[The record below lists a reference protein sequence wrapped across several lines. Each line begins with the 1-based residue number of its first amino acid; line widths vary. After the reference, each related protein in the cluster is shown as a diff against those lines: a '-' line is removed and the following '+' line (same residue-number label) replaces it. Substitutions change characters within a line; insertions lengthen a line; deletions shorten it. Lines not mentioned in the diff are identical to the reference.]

1 MKVIL
6 IILRLQKN
14 PLITLDKLR
23 TLIIFLL
30 LLLSCDFNYESND
43 NIVAR
48 AGEKTMTNEELI
60 EKLPKIINSEDSL
73 IISNKIIN
81 NWALNQL
88 LIKNAE
94 INLSSE
100 EVEKIEKISR
110 EYYNDLLISTYKNK
124 VASYN
129 SDTLVLDDEI
139 SEYYNSNFDNFI
151 LYEDIIK
158 GRYVRLNKN
167 NFNLN
172 EIKRRF
178 KRFNEQDLTFFD
190 SISLQLLNYSL
201 NDTTWVNKDLFFN
214 KIPVLKDEEIDRIV
228 KKTLYVVKE
237 DSLDVYLIKINDFIV
252 INDKAPLDYIY
263 NRIEEL
269 IKNKKRVDFI
279 KKFET
284 ETIENAKLENN
295 FEIIK

>member
-1 MKVIL
+1 MRVIL
-6 IILRLQKN
+6 ITLRLQKN
-14 PLITLDKLR
+14 LLITLDKLR
-23 TLIIFLL
+23 KLFIFLL
-30 LLLSCDFNYESND
+30 LILSCDFNTELND
-43 NIVAR
+43 NIIAR
-48 AGEKTMTNEELI
+48 VGDKTLSKKDLI
-60 EKLPKIINSEDSL
+60 DKLPKNINSDDSI

-88 LIKNAE
+88 LIDNAE

-100 EVEKIEKISR
+100 EVEKIEKISSD
-110 EYYNDLLISTYKNK
+110 YYNDLLISTYKNK

-139 SEYYNSNFDNFI
+139 SKYYDSNFENFL

-178 KRFNEQDLTFFD
+178 RRFNEQDLTFFD

-214 KIPVLKDEEIDRIV
+214 KIPVLKDEEIERIV

-237 DSLDVYLIKINDFIV
+237 DSLDVYLIKINDFID
-252 INDKAPLDYIY
+252 INDKAPIDYIY
-263 NRIEEL
+263 YRIEEL

-284 ETIENAKLENN
+284 ETIENAKIENN

>member
-1 MKVIL
+1 MRVIL

-14 PLITLDKLR
+14 LLITLDKLR
-23 TLIIFLL
+23 KLFIFLL
-30 LLLSCDFNYESND
+30 LILSCDFNTELND
-43 NIVAR
+43 NIIAR
-48 AGEKTMTNEELI
+48 VGDKTLSKKDLI
-60 EKLPKIINSEDSL
+60 DKLPKNINSDDSI

-88 LIKNAE
+88 LIDNAE

-100 EVEKIEKISR
+100 EVEKIEKISSD
-110 EYYNDLLISTYKNK
+110 YYNDLLISTYKNK

-139 SEYYNSNFDNFI
+139 SKYYDSNFENFL

-178 KRFNEQDLTFFD
+178 RRFNEQDLTFFD

-201 NDTTWVNKDLFFN
+201 NDTIWVNKDLFFN
-214 KIPVLKDEEIDRIV
+214 KIPVLKDEEIERIV

-237 DSLDVYLIKINDFIV
+237 DSLDVYLIKINDFID

-284 ETIENAKLENN
+284 ETIENAKIENN

>member
-1 MKVIL
+1 MRVIL
-6 IILRLQKN
+6 ITLRLQKN
-14 PLITLDKLR
+14 LLITLDKLR
-23 TLIIFLL
+23 KLFIFLL
-30 LLLSCDFNYESND
+30 LILSCDFNTELND
-43 NIVAR
+43 NIIAR
-48 AGEKTMTNEELI
+48 VGDKTLSKKDLI
-60 EKLPKIINSEDSL
+60 DKLPKNINSDDSI

-88 LIKNAE
+88 LIDNAE

-100 EVEKIEKISR
+100 EVEKIEKISSD
-110 EYYNDLLISTYKNK
+110 YYNDLLISTYKNK
-124 VASYN
+124 IASYN

-139 SEYYNSNFDNFI
+139 SKYYDSNFENFL

-178 KRFNEQDLTFFD
+178 RRFNEQDLTFFD

-201 NDTTWVNKDLFFN
+201 NDSTWVNKDLFFN
-214 KIPVLKDEEIDRIV
+214 KIPVLKDEEIERIV

-237 DSLDVYLIKINDFIV
+237 DSLDVYLIKINDFID

-284 ETIENAKLENN
+284 ETIENAKIENN

>member
-14 PLITLDKLR
+14 LLITLDKLR

-30 LLLSCDFNYESND
+30 FLFSCDFNYESND

-48 AGEKTMTNEELI
+48 AGEKTLTNEELI

-73 IISNKIIN
+73 IISNKIIK

-100 EVEKIEKISR
+100 EVEKIKKISS

-124 VASYN
+124 IASYN

-139 SEYYNSNFDNFI
+139 SEYYNSNFDNFL

-178 KRFNEQDLTFFD
+178 RRFNEQDLTFFD

-201 NDTTWVNKDLFFN
+201 NDSTWVNKDLFFN
-214 KIPVLKDEEIDRIV
+214 KIPVLKDEEIERIV

-237 DSLDVYLIKINDFIV
+237 DSLDVYLIKINDFIG

-269 IKNKKRVDFI
+269 IKNKKKVDFI
-279 KKFET
+279 KKFEI

>member
-1 MKVIL
+1 MRVIL

-14 PLITLDKLR
+14 LLITLDKLR
-23 TLIIFLL
+23 KLFILL
-30 LLLSCDFNYESND
+30 LLILSCDFNTELND

-48 AGEKTMTNEELI
+48 VGDKTLSKEDLI
-60 EKLPKIINSEDSL
+60 NKLPKIVNSEDSI

-88 LIKNAE
+88 LIENAE
-94 INLSSE
+94 INLSNE
-100 EVEKIEKISR
+100 EVEKIEKISND
-110 EYYNDLLISTYKNK
+110 YYNDLLISTYKNK
-124 VASYN
+124 LASYN

-139 SEYYNSNFDNFI
+139 SEYYDSNFENFL

-178 KRFNEQDLTFFD
+178 RRFNEQDLTFFD

-201 NDTTWVNKDLFFN
+201 NDTIWVNKDLFFN
-214 KIPVLKDEEIDRIV
+214 KIPVLKDEEIERIV

-237 DSLDVYLIKINDFIV
+237 DSLDVYLIKINDFID

-269 IKNKKRVDFI
+269 IKNKKKVDFI

-284 ETIENAKLENN
+284 ETIENAKIENN

>member
-1 MKVIL
+1 MKAIL
-6 IILRLQKN
+6 IILQSQKN

-23 TLIIFLL
+23 TLLIFLL
-30 LLLSCDFNYESND
+30 LLFSCDFNYESND

-48 AGEKTMTNEELI
+48 AGEKTLTNEELI

-81 NWALNQL
+81 DWALNQL

-100 EVEKIEKISR
+100 EVEKIEKISS

-124 VASYN
+124 IASYN

-139 SEYYNSNFDNFI
+139 SEYYNSNFDNFL

-178 KRFNEQDLTFFD
+178 RRFNEQDLTFFD

-214 KIPVLKDEEIDRIV
+214 KIPVLKDEEIERIV

-237 DSLDVYLIKINDFIV
+237 DSLDVYLIKINDFIG

-263 NRIEEL
+263 YRIEEL
-269 IKNKKRVDFI
+269 IKNKKKVDFI

>member
-14 PLITLDKLR
+14 LLITLDKLR

-30 LLLSCDFNYESND
+30 FLFSCDFNYESND

-73 IISNKIIN
+73 IISNKIIK

-100 EVEKIEKISR
+100 EVEKIKKISS

-124 VASYN
+124 IASYN

-139 SEYYNSNFDNFI
+139 SEYYNSNFDNFL

-178 KRFNEQDLTFFD
+178 RRFNEQDLTFFD

-201 NDTTWVNKDLFFN
+201 NDSTWVNKDLFFN
-214 KIPVLKDEEIDRIV
+214 KIPVLKDEEIERIV

-237 DSLDVYLIKINDFIV
+237 DSLDVYLIKINDFIG

-269 IKNKKRVDFI
+269 IKNKKKVDFI

>member
-6 IILRLQKN
+6 TTLRLQKN
-14 PLITLDKLR
+14 LLITLDKLR
-23 TLIIFLL
+23 KLLFFLI
-30 LLLSCDFNYESND
+30 LLLSCNFNTESND

-48 AGEKTMTNEELI
+48 AGEKTLTKEELI
-60 EKLPKIINSEDSL
+60 DKLPKIINLEDSI

-88 LIKNAE
+88 LIENAE

-100 EVEKIEKISR
+100 EIKKIEKISS
-110 EYYNDLLISTYKNK
+110 EYYYDLLISTYKNK

-129 SDTLVLDDEI
+129 SDTLVLDNEI
-139 SEYYNSNFDNFI
+139 SEYYNSNFDNFL

-178 KRFNEQDLTFFD
+178 RRFNEQDLTFFD

-214 KIPVLKDEEIDRIV
+214 KIPVLKDDEIERIV

-237 DSLDVYLIKINDFIV
+237 DSLDVYLIKINDFIG

-269 IKNKKRVDFI
+269 VKNKKKVDFI

>member
-1 MKVIL
+1 MKAIL
-6 IILRLQKN
+6 IILQSQKN

-23 TLIIFLL
+23 TLLIFLL

-48 AGEKTMTNEELI
+48 AGEKTLTNEELI

-81 NWALNQL
+81 DWALNQL

-94 INLSSE
+94 INLSSK

-124 VASYN
+124 IASYN

-139 SEYYNSNFDNFI
+139 SEYYNSNFDNFL

-178 KRFNEQDLTFFD
+178 RRFNEQDLTFFD

-201 NDTTWVNKDLFFN
+201 NDSTWVNKDLFFN
-214 KIPVLKDEEIDRIV
+214 KIPVLKDEEIERIV

-237 DSLDVYLIKINDFIV
+237 DSLDVYLIKINDFIG

-263 NRIEEL
+263 YRIEEL
-269 IKNKKRVDFI
+269 IKNKKKVDFI

>member
-1 MKVIL
+1 MKAIL
-6 IILRLQKN
+6 IILQSQKN

-23 TLIIFLL
+23 TLLIFLL
-30 LLLSCDFNYESND
+30 LLFSCDFNYESND

-48 AGEKTMTNEELI
+48 AGEKTLTNEELI

-81 NWALNQL
+81 DWALNQL

-100 EVEKIEKISR
+100 EVEKIEKISS

-124 VASYN
+124 IASYN

-139 SEYYNSNFDNFI
+139 SEYYNSNFDNFL

-178 KRFNEQDLTFFD
+178 RRFNEQDLTFFD

-201 NDTTWVNKDLFFN
+201 NDSTWVNKDLFFN
-214 KIPVLKDEEIDRIV
+214 KIPVLKDEEIERIV

-237 DSLDVYLIKINDFIV
+237 DSLDVYLIKINDFIG

-269 IKNKKRVDFI
+269 IKNKKKVDFI

>member
-1 MKVIL
+1 MRVIL

-14 PLITLDKLR
+14 LLITLDKLR
-23 TLIIFLL
+23 KLFIFLL
-30 LLLSCDFNYESND
+30 LILSCDFNTELND

-48 AGEKTMTNEELI
+48 VGDKTLSKEDLI
-60 EKLPKIINSEDSL
+60 NKLPKIVNSEDSI

-88 LIKNAE
+88 LIDNAE
-94 INLSSE
+94 INLSNE
-100 EVEKIEKISR
+100 EVEKIEKISND
-110 EYYNDLLISTYKNK
+110 YYNDLLISTYKNK

-139 SEYYNSNFDNFI
+139 SEYYDSNFENFL

-178 KRFNEQDLTFFD
+178 RRFNEQDLTFFD

-201 NDTTWVNKDLFFN
+201 NDTIWVNKDLFFN
-214 KIPVLKDEEIDRIV
+214 KIPVLKDEEIERIV

-237 DSLDVYLIKINDFIV
+237 DSLDVYLIKINDFID

-269 IKNKKRVDFI
+269 IKNKKKVDFI

-284 ETIENAKLENN
+284 ETIENAKIENN

>member
-1 MKVIL
+1 MRVIL
-6 IILRLQKN
+6 ITLRLQKN
-14 PLITLDKLR
+14 LLITLDKLR
-23 TLIIFLL
+23 KLFIFLL
-30 LLLSCDFNYESND
+30 LILSCDFNTELND
-43 NIVAR
+43 NIIAR
-48 AGEKTMTNEELI
+48 VGDKTLSKKDLI
-60 EKLPKIINSEDSL
+60 DKLPKNINSDDSI

-88 LIKNAE
+88 LIDNAE

-100 EVEKIEKISR
+100 EVEKIEKISSD
-110 EYYNDLLISTYKNK
+110 YYNDLLISTYKNK

-139 SEYYNSNFDNFI
+139 SKYYDSNFENFL

-178 KRFNEQDLTFFD
+178 RRFNEQDLTFFD
-190 SISLQLLNYSL
+190 SISLQLLNYYL
-201 NDTTWVNKDLFFN
+201 NDTIWVNKDLFFN
-214 KIPVLKDEEIDRIV
+214 KIPVLKDEEIERIV

-237 DSLDVYLIKINDFIV
+237 DSLDVYLIKINDFID

-269 IKNKKRVDFI
+269 IKNKKKVDFI

-284 ETIENAKLENN
+284 ETIENAKIENN

>member
-6 IILRLQKN
+6 TTLRLQKN
-14 PLITLDKLR
+14 LLITLDKLR
-23 TLIIFLL
+23 KLFFFLI
-30 LLLSCDFNYESND
+30 LLLSCNFNTESND

-48 AGEKTMTNEELI
+48 AGEKTLTKEELI
-60 EKLPKIINSEDSL
+60 DKLPKIINLEDSI

-88 LIKNAE
+88 LIENAE

-100 EVEKIEKISR
+100 EIEKIEKISS

-129 SDTLVLDDEI
+129 YDTLVLDNEI
-139 SEYYNSNFDNFI
+139 SEYYNSNFDNFL

-178 KRFNEQDLTFFD
+178 RRFNEQDLTFFD

-201 NDTTWVNKDLFFN
+201 NDSIWVNKDLFFN
-214 KIPVLKDEEIDRIV
+214 KIPVLKDEEIERIV

-237 DSLDVYLIKINDFIV
+237 DSLDVYLIKINDFIG

-263 NRIEEL
+263 YRIEEL
-269 IKNKKRVDFI
+269 IKNKKKVDFI

>member
-1 MKVIL
+1 MKAIL
-6 IILRLQKN
+6 IILQSQKN

-23 TLIIFLL
+23 TLLIFLL
-30 LLLSCDFNYESND
+30 LLFSCDFNYESND

-48 AGEKTMTNEELI
+48 AGEKTLTNEELI

-81 NWALNQL
+81 DWALNQL

-94 INLSSE
+94 INLSIK

-139 SEYYNSNFDNFI
+139 SEYYNSNFDNFL

-178 KRFNEQDLTFFD
+178 RRFNEQDLTFFD

-201 NDTTWVNKDLFFN
+201 NDSTWVNKDLFFN
-214 KIPVLKDEEIDRIV
+214 KIPVLKDEEIERIV

-237 DSLDVYLIKINDFIV
+237 DSLDVYLIKINDFIG
-252 INDKAPLDYIY
+252 INGKAPLDYIY
-263 NRIEEL
+263 YRIEEL
-269 IKNKKRVDFI
+269 IKNKKKVDFI

>member
-1 MKVIL
+1 MKAIL
-6 IILRLQKN
+6 IILQSQKN

-23 TLIIFLL
+23 TLLIFLL
-30 LLLSCDFNYESND
+30 LLFSCDFNYESND

-48 AGEKTMTNEELI
+48 AGEKTLTNEELI

-81 NWALNQL
+81 DWALNQL

-100 EVEKIEKISR
+100 EVEKIEKISS

-124 VASYN
+124 IASYN

-139 SEYYNSNFDNFI
+139 SEYYNSNFDNFL

-178 KRFNEQDLTFFD
+178 RRFNEQDLTFFD

-214 KIPVLKDEEIDRIV
+214 KIPVLKDEEIERIV

-237 DSLDVYLIKINDFIV
+237 DSLDVYLIKIEEFKGTNE
-252 INDKAPLDYIY
+252 KAPLDFI
-263 NRIEEL
+263 NSRIKEL
-269 IKNKKRVDFI
+269 IKKKKKVDFI
-279 KKFET
+279 KKFDNE
-284 ETIENAKLENN
+284 ILENAKQENK
-295 FEIIK
+295 FEIFN

>member
-6 IILRLQKN
+6 TTLRLQKN
-14 PLITLDKLR
+14 LLITLDKLR
-23 TLIIFLL
+23 KLFFFLI
-30 LLLSCDFNYESND
+30 LLLSCNFNTESND

-48 AGEKTMTNEELI
+48 AGEKTLTKEELI
-60 EKLPKIINSEDSL
+60 DKLPKIINLEDSI

-88 LIKNAE
+88 LIENAE

-100 EVEKIEKISR
+100 EIEKIEKISS

-129 SDTLVLDDEI
+129 YDTLVLDNEI
-139 SEYYNSNFDNFI
+139 SEYYNSNFDNFL

-178 KRFNEQDLTFFD
+178 RRFNEQDLTFFD

-214 KIPVLKDEEIDRIV
+214 KIPVLKDDEIERIV

-237 DSLDVYLIKINDFIV
+237 DSLDVYLIKINDFIG

-269 IKNKKRVDFI
+269 VKNKKKVDFI

>member
-1 MKVIL
+1 MKAIL
-6 IILRLQKN
+6 IILQSQKN

-23 TLIIFLL
+23 TLLIFLL

-48 AGEKTMTNEELI
+48 AGEKTLTNEELI

-81 NWALNQL
+81 DWALNQL

-100 EVEKIEKISR
+100 EVEKIEKISS

-124 VASYN
+124 IASYN

-139 SEYYNSNFDNFI
+139 SEYYNSNFDNFL

-178 KRFNEQDLTFFD
+178 RRFNEQDLTFFD

-214 KIPVLKDEEIDRIV
+214 KIPVLKDEEIERIV

-237 DSLDVYLIKINDFIV
+237 DSLDVYLIKINDFIG

-263 NRIEEL
+263 YRIEEL
-269 IKNKKRVDFI
+269 IKNKKKVDFI

>member
-1 MKVIL
+1 MKAIL
-6 IILRLQKN
+6 IILQLQKN

-23 TLIIFLL
+23 TLLIFLL

-48 AGEKTMTNEELI
+48 AGEKTLTNEELI

-81 NWALNQL
+81 DWALNQL

-94 INLSSE
+94 INLSIK

-139 SEYYNSNFDNFI
+139 SEYYNSNFDNFL

-178 KRFNEQDLTFFD
+178 RRFNEQDLTFFD

-201 NDTTWVNKDLFFN
+201 NDSTWVNKDLFFN
-214 KIPVLKDEEIDRIV
+214 KIPVLKDEEIERIV

-237 DSLDVYLIKINDFIV
+237 DSLDVYLIKINDFIG
-252 INDKAPLDYIY
+252 INGKAPLDYIY
-263 NRIEEL
+263 YRIEEL
-269 IKNKKRVDFI
+269 IKNKKKVDFI

>member
-1 MKVIL
+1 MRVIL
-6 IILRLQKN
+6 ITLRLQKN
-14 PLITLDKLR
+14 LLITLDKLR
-23 TLIIFLL
+23 KLFIFLL
-30 LLLSCDFNYESND
+30 LILSCDFNTELND
-43 NIVAR
+43 NIIAR
-48 AGEKTMTNEELI
+48 VGDKTLSKKDLI
-60 EKLPKIINSEDSL
+60 DKLPKNINSDDSI

-88 LIKNAE
+88 LIDNAE

-100 EVEKIEKISR
+100 EVEKIEKISSD
-110 EYYNDLLISTYKNK
+110 YYNDLLISTYKNK

-139 SEYYNSNFDNFI
+139 SKYYDSNFENFL

-178 KRFNEQDLTFFD
+178 RRFNEQDLTFFD

-201 NDTTWVNKDLFFN
+201 NDTMWVNKDLFFN
-214 KIPVLKDEEIDRIV
+214 KIPVLKDQEIERIV

-237 DSLDVYLIKINDFIV
+237 DSLDVYLIKINDFID

-284 ETIENAKLENN
+284 ETIENAKIENN

>member
-1 MKVIL
+1 MKAIL
-6 IILRLQKN
+6 IILQSQKN

-23 TLIIFLL
+23 TLLIFLL
-30 LLLSCDFNYESND
+30 LLFSCDFNYESND

-48 AGEKTMTNEELI
+48 AGEKTLTNEELI

-81 NWALNQL
+81 DWALNQL

-100 EVEKIEKISR
+100 EVEKIEKISS

-139 SEYYNSNFDNFI
+139 SEYYNSNFDNFL

-178 KRFNEQDLTFFD
+178 RRFNEQDLTFFD

-201 NDTTWVNKDLFFN
+201 NDSTWVNKDLFFN
-214 KIPVLKDEEIDRIV
+214 KIPVLKDEEIERIV

-237 DSLDVYLIKINDFIV
+237 DSLDVYLIKINDFIG

-263 NRIEEL
+263 YRIEEL
-269 IKNKKRVDFI
+269 IKNKKKVDFI

>member
-1 MKVIL
+1 MKAIL
-6 IILRLQKN
+6 IILQSQKN

-23 TLIIFLL
+23 TLLIFLL
-30 LLLSCDFNYESND
+30 LLFSCDFNYESND

-48 AGEKTMTNEELI
+48 AGEKTLTNEELI

-81 NWALNQL
+81 DWALNQL

-139 SEYYNSNFDNFI
+139 SEYYNSNFDNFL

-178 KRFNEQDLTFFD
+178 RRFNEQDLTFFD

-214 KIPVLKDEEIDRIV
+214 KIPVLKDEEIERIV

-237 DSLDVYLIKINDFIV
+237 DSLDVYLIKINDFIG

-269 IKNKKRVDFI
+269 IKNKKKVDFI

>member
-6 IILRLQKN
+6 IILQLQKN
-14 PLITLDKLR
+14 PPITLDKLR
-23 TLIIFLL
+23 TLIISLL
-30 LLLSCDFNYESND
+30 LLLSCDFNYESSD

-73 IISNKIIN
+73 IISNKIIK

-100 EVEKIEKISR
+100 EVEKIEKISS

-139 SEYYNSNFDNFI
+139 SEYYNSNFDNFL

-178 KRFNEQDLTFFD
+178 RRFNEQDLTFFD

-214 KIPVLKDEEIDRIV
+214 KIPVLKDEEIERIV

-237 DSLDVYLIKINDFIV
+237 DSLDVYLIKINDFIG

-269 IKNKKRVDFI
+269 IKNKKKVDFI

-284 ETIENAKLENN
+284 EIIENAKLEKN

>member
-1 MKVIL
+1 MRVIL
-6 IILRLQKN
+6 ITLRLQKN
-14 PLITLDKLR
+14 LLITLDKLR
-23 TLIIFLL
+23 KLFIFLL
-30 LLLSCDFNYESND
+30 LILSCDFNTELND
-43 NIVAR
+43 NIIAR
-48 AGEKTMTNEELI
+48 VGDKTLSKKDLI
-60 EKLPKIINSEDSL
+60 DKLPKNINSDDSI

-88 LIKNAE
+88 LIDNAE

-100 EVEKIEKISR
+100 EVEKIEKISSD
-110 EYYNDLLISTYKNK
+110 YYNDLLISTYKNK

-139 SEYYNSNFDNFI
+139 SKYYDSNFENFL

-178 KRFNEQDLTFFD
+178 RRFNEQDLTFFD

-214 KIPVLKDEEIDRIV
+214 KIPVLKDEEIERIV

-237 DSLDVYLIKINDFIV
+237 DSLDVYLIKINDFIG

-269 IKNKKRVDFI
+269 IKNKKKVDFI

>member
-6 IILRLQKN
+6 TTLRSQKN
-14 PLITLDKLR
+14 LLITLDKLR
-23 TLIIFLL
+23 KLLFFLI
-30 LLLSCDFNYESND
+30 LLLSCNFNTESND

-48 AGEKTMTNEELI
+48 AGEKTLTKEELI
-60 EKLPKIINSEDSL
+60 DKLPKIINLEDSI

-88 LIKNAE
+88 LIENAE

-100 EVEKIEKISR
+100 EIEKIEKISS
-110 EYYNDLLISTYKNK
+110 EYYYDLLISTYKNK

-129 SDTLVLDDEI
+129 SDTLVLDNEI
-139 SEYYNSNFDNFI
+139 SEYYNSNFDNFL

-178 KRFNEQDLTFFD
+178 RRFNEQDLTFFD

-214 KIPVLKDEEIDRIV
+214 KIPVLKDDEIERIV

-237 DSLDVYLIKINDFIV
+237 DSLDVYLIKINDFIG

-269 IKNKKRVDFI
+269 VKNKKKVDFI

>member
-1 MKVIL
+1 MKAIL
-6 IILRLQKN
+6 IILQSQKN

-23 TLIIFLL
+23 TLLIFLL

-48 AGEKTMTNEELI
+48 AGEKTLTNEELI

-81 NWALNQL
+81 DWALNQL

-94 INLSSE
+94 INLSSK

-139 SEYYNSNFDNFI
+139 SEYYNSNFDNFL

-178 KRFNEQDLTFFD
+178 RRFNEQDLTFFD

-214 KIPVLKDEEIDRIV
+214 KIQVLKDEEIERIV

-237 DSLDVYLIKINDFIV
+237 DSLDVYLIKINDFIG

-269 IKNKKRVDFI
+269 IKNKKKVDFI
-279 KKFET
+279 KKFEI

>member
-1 MKVIL
+1 MKVIHTT
-6 IILRLQKN
+6 LRLQKN
-14 PLITLDKLR
+14 LLITLDKLR
-23 TLIIFLL
+23 KLLFFLI
-30 LLLSCDFNYESND
+30 LLLSCNFNTESND

-48 AGEKTMTNEELI
+48 AGEKTLTKEELI
-60 EKLPKIINSEDSL
+60 DKLPKIINLEDSI

-88 LIKNAE
+88 LIENAE

-100 EVEKIEKISR
+100 EIEKIEKISS
-110 EYYNDLLISTYKNK
+110 EYYYDLLISTYKNK

-129 SDTLVLDDEI
+129 SDTLVLDNEI
-139 SEYYNSNFDNFI
+139 SEYYNSNFDNFL

-178 KRFNEQDLTFFD
+178 RRFNEQDLTFFD

-214 KIPVLKDEEIDRIV
+214 KIPVLKDDEIERIV

-237 DSLDVYLIKINDFIV
+237 DSLDVYLIKINDFIG

-269 IKNKKRVDFI
+269 VKNKKKVDFI

>member
-1 MKVIL
+1 MRVIL
-6 IILRLQKN
+6 ITLRLQKN
-14 PLITLDKLR
+14 LLITLDKLR
-23 TLIIFLL
+23 KLFIFLL
-30 LLLSCDFNYESND
+30 LILSCDFNTELND
-43 NIVAR
+43 NIIAR
-48 AGEKTMTNEELI
+48 VGDKTLSKKDLI
-60 EKLPKIINSEDSL
+60 DKLPKNINSDDSI

-88 LIKNAE
+88 LIDNAE

-100 EVEKIEKISR
+100 EVEKIEKISSD
-110 EYYNDLLISTYKNK
+110 YYNDLLISTYKNK

-139 SEYYNSNFDNFI
+139 SKYYDSNFENFL

-178 KRFNEQDLTFFD
+178 RRFNEQDLTFFD

-201 NDTTWVNKDLFFN
+201 NDSTWVNKDLFFN
-214 KIPVLKDEEIDRIV
+214 KIPVLKDEEIERIV

-237 DSLDVYLIKINDFIV
+237 DSLDVYLIKINDFIG
-252 INDKAPLDYIY
+252 INDKAPIDYIY
-263 NRIEEL
+263 YRIEEL

-284 ETIENAKLENN
+284 ETIENAKIENN

>member
-1 MKVIL
+1 MKAIL
-6 IILRLQKN
+6 IILQSQKN

-23 TLIIFLL
+23 TLLIFLL
-30 LLLSCDFNYESND
+30 LLFSCDFNYESND

-48 AGEKTMTNEELI
+48 AGEKTLTNEELI

-81 NWALNQL
+81 DWALNQL

-94 INLSSE
+94 INLSIK

-139 SEYYNSNFDNFI
+139 SEYYNSNFDNFL

-178 KRFNEQDLTFFD
+178 RRFNEQDLTFFD

-201 NDTTWVNKDLFFN
+201 NDSTWVNKDLFFN
-214 KIPVLKDEEIDRIV
+214 KIPVLKDEEIERIV

-237 DSLDVYLIKINDFIV
+237 DSLDVYLIKINDFIG

-263 NRIEEL
+263 YRIEEL
-269 IKNKKRVDFI
+269 IKNKKKVDFI

>member
-1 MKVIL
+1 MKAIL
-6 IILRLQKN
+6 IILQSQKN

-23 TLIIFLL
+23 TLLIFLL

-48 AGEKTMTNEELI
+48 AGEKTLTNEELI

-81 NWALNQL
+81 DWALNQL

-124 VASYN
+124 IASYN

-139 SEYYNSNFDNFI
+139 SEYYNSNFDNFL

-178 KRFNEQDLTFFD
+178 RRFNEQDLTFFD

-214 KIPVLKDEEIDRIV
+214 KIPVLKDEEIERIV

-237 DSLDVYLIKINDFIV
+237 DSLDVYLIKINDFIG
-252 INDKAPLDYIY
+252 INGKAPLDYIY
-263 NRIEEL
+263 YRIEEL
-269 IKNKKRVDFI
+269 IKNKKKVDFI

>member
-1 MKVIL
+1 MKAIL
-6 IILRLQKN
+6 IILQSQKN

-23 TLIIFLL
+23 TLLIFLL

-48 AGEKTMTNEELI
+48 AGEKTLTNEELI

-81 NWALNQL
+81 DWALNQL

-139 SEYYNSNFDNFI
+139 SEYYNSNFDNFL

-178 KRFNEQDLTFFD
+178 RRFNEQDLTFFD

-201 NDTTWVNKDLFFN
+201 NDSTWVNKDLFFN
-214 KIPVLKDEEIDRIV
+214 KIPVLKDEEIERIV

-237 DSLDVYLIKINDFIV
+237 DSLDVYLIKINDFIG
-252 INDKAPLDYIY
+252 INGKAPLDYIY
-263 NRIEEL
+263 YRIEEL
-269 IKNKKRVDFI
+269 IKNKKKVDFI

>member
-23 TLIIFLL
+23 ILIIFLL

>member
-129 SDTLVLDDEI
+129 SDTLVLNDEI

>member
-1 MKVIL
+1 MRVIL
-6 IILRLQKN
+6 ITLRLQKN
-14 PLITLDKLR
+14 LLITLDKLR
-23 TLIIFLL
+23 KLFIFLL
-30 LLLSCDFNYESND
+30 LILSCDFNTELND
-43 NIVAR
+43 NIIAR
-48 AGEKTMTNEELI
+48 VGDKTLSKKDLI
-60 EKLPKIINSEDSL
+60 DKLPKNINSDDSI

-88 LIKNAE
+88 LIDNAE

-100 EVEKIEKISR
+100 EVEKIDKISSD
-110 EYYNDLLISTYKNK
+110 YYNDLLISTYKNK
-124 VASYN
+124 IASYN

-139 SEYYNSNFDNFI
+139 SKYYDSNFENFL

-178 KRFNEQDLTFFD
+178 RRFNEQDLTFFD

-214 KIPVLKDEEIDRIV
+214 KIPVLKDEEIERIV

-237 DSLDVYLIKINDFIV
+237 DSLDVYLIKINDFIG
-252 INDKAPLDYIY
+252 INDKAPIDYIY
-263 NRIEEL
+263 YRIEEL

-284 ETIENAKLENN
+284 ETIENAKLEKN

>member
-1 MKVIL
+1 MRVIL
-6 IILRLQKN
+6 ITLRLQKN
-14 PLITLDKLR
+14 LLITLDKLR
-23 TLIIFLL
+23 KLFIFLL
-30 LLLSCDFNYESND
+30 LILSCDFNTELND
-43 NIVAR
+43 NIIAR
-48 AGEKTMTNEELI
+48 VGDKTLSKKDLI
-60 EKLPKIINSEDSL
+60 DKLPKNINSDDSI

-88 LIKNAE
+88 LIDNAE

-100 EVEKIEKISR
+100 EVEKIEKISSD
-110 EYYNDLLISTYKNK
+110 YYNDLLISTYKNK

-139 SEYYNSNFDNFI
+139 SKYYDSNFENFL

-178 KRFNEQDLTFFD
+178 RRFNEQDLTFFD

-214 KIPVLKDEEIDRIV
+214 KIPVLKDEEIERIV

-237 DSLDVYLIKINDFIV
+237 DSLDVYLIKINDFIG

-263 NRIEEL
+263 YRIEEL

-284 ETIENAKLENN
+284 ETIENAKIENN

>member
-1 MKVIL
+1 MKAIL
-6 IILRLQKN
+6 IILQLQKN

-23 TLIIFLL
+23 TLLIFLL

-48 AGEKTMTNEELI
+48 AGEKTLTNEELI

-81 NWALNQL
+81 DWALNQL

-139 SEYYNSNFDNFI
+139 SEYYNSNFDNFL

-178 KRFNEQDLTFFD
+178 RRFNEQDLTFFD

-214 KIPVLKDEEIDRIV
+214 KIPVLKDEEIERIV

-237 DSLDVYLIKINDFIV
+237 DSLDVYLIKINDFIG

-263 NRIEEL
+263 YRIEEL
-269 IKNKKRVDFI
+269 IKNKKKVDFI

>member
-1 MKVIL
+1 MRVIL
-6 IILRLQKN
+6 ITLRLQKN
-14 PLITLDKLR
+14 LLITLDKLR
-23 TLIIFLL
+23 KLFIFLL
-30 LLLSCDFNYESND
+30 LILSCDFNTELND
-43 NIVAR
+43 NIIAR
-48 AGEKTMTNEELI
+48 VGDKTLSKKDLI
-60 EKLPKIINSEDSL
+60 DKLPKNINSDDSI

-88 LIKNAE
+88 LIDNAE

-100 EVEKIEKISR
+100 EVEKIEKISSD
-110 EYYNDLLISTYKNK
+110 YYNDLLISTYKNK

-139 SEYYNSNFDNFI
+139 SKYYDSNFENFL

-178 KRFNEQDLTFFD
+178 RRFNEQDLTFFD

-214 KIPVLKDEEIDRIV
+214 KIPVLKDEEIERIV

-237 DSLDVYLIKINDFIV
+237 DSLDVYLIKINDFIE

-284 ETIENAKLENN
+284 ETIENAKIENN